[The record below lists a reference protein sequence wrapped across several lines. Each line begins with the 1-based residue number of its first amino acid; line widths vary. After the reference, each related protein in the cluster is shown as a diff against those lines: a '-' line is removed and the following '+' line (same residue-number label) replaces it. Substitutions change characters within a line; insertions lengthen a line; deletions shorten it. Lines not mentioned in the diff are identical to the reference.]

1 MMRQM
6 QLVESVL
13 AYDPGADEAMINRA
27 YVFAMK
33 AHGKQTRASGD
44 PYISHP
50 LEVAGILTGYRMDT
64 ESIITAILHDTIED
78 TRATR
83 AQIAE
88 LFGEDIARLVDGVT
102 KLSKLE
108 LISDETQQ
116 AENFRK
122 LLLAMSDDIRVLLV
136 KLADRLHNM
145 RTIGYLKP
153 AKRERIAMETME
165 IYAPLAERVGLH
177 EIKEELQDL
186 SFQVMQ
192 PDAYTTITTRLQE
205 LRSQA
210 GDLIPRMKAELAE
223 RLKKAGIKAKV
234 TGREKR
240 PFSIWRKLEQ
250 KRIPFEK
257 LADVFGFRVIV
268 DDTAECYRALGA
280 IHQAYPMVPGEF
292 DDYISTPKRN
302 NYQSL
307 HTVVIGPE
315 RMRTEIQFRSE
326 DMHERAEFGLA
337 AHWRYKEGSRANTA
351 PAIEEQRWLREL
363 LDILND
369 AASFK
374 EFLDHSKLNMYADQ
388 VFCFTPKG
396 DLISLPRGA
405 TAVDFAYAVHT
416 GVGDS
421 CVGAKING
429 KISQLRTVLQ
439 NGDQVEIVRSNVAA
453 PSPTWE
459 QFVVTGKA
467 RSRIR
472 RFVRLRERDEH
483 VRLGRAILERA
494 FAQVQ
499 CDMSAKALKHAGNAL
514 GRKKQNDLF
523 EAVGRGEVTSMQVV
537 GAAYPEAVD
546 PATTVA
552 RAKPRDG
559 SAGDHAI
566 PIRGLIPGMAVH
578 FSDCCHPLPGDR
590 IVGIVTSGKGVGIHT
605 IDCDT
610 LQQFEETPERW
621 LDVSWSVNGEAPD
634 LHVGRIDVVVV
645 NEPGTLGAIT
655 TLIGRNNGNISNL
668 KFTNRAED
676 FFEMRVD
683 VEVRDVRH
691 LTNII
696 AALRASESV
705 ANVERVRD

>member
-1 MMRQM
+1 MMRQV

-13 AYDPGADEAMINRA
+13 AYDPAADDARINRA

-33 AHGKQTRASGD
+33 AHGSQMRASGD

-50 LEVAGILTGYRMDT
+50 LEVAGILTGYRMDVD
-64 ESIITAILHDTIED
+64 SIITAILHDTIED
-78 TRATR
+78 TKATR
-83 AQIAE
+83 EEIAD
-88 LFGEDIARLVDGVT
+88 LFGEDVARLVDGVT
-102 KLSKLE
+102 KLSQLE

-153 AKRERIAMETME
+153 AKRERIALETME

-192 PDAYTTITTRLQE
+192 ADAYSTITTRLQE

-210 GDLIPRMKAELAE
+210 GDLISRMKAELE
-223 RLKKAGIKAKV
+223 QQLEEAGIKAKI

-240 PFSIWRKLEQ
+240 PFSIWRKLEHKQ
-250 KRIPFEK
+250 IPFEK

-268 DDTAECYRALGA
+268 DDTDTCYQALGA

-326 DMHERAEFGLA
+326 EMHERAEFGLA
-337 AHWRYKEGSRANTA
+337 AHWRYKEGARAGTG
-351 PAIEEQRWLREL
+351 PAIEEERWLREL

-396 DLISLPRGA
+396 RLIQLPQGA
-405 TAVDFAYAVHT
+405 TPIDFAYALHT
-416 GVGDS
+416 DLGNT
-421 CVGAKING
+421 CVGASING
-429 KISQLRTVLQ
+429 RQRSLHAILR
-439 NGDQVEIVRSNVAA
+439 NGDQVQIHTSSEQ
-453 PSPTWE
+453 SPDPAWE
-459 QFVVTGKA
+459 DIAITGKA
-467 RSRIR
+467 RAAIR
-472 RFVRLRERDEH
+472 RATRIKARREHMDMGQRILEATFSAARRRFSPRNLGNVVLSLGYPGVEDLYVAVGIGALAPRDVLAEVHPAETEPRRRLRKKKKEGD
-483 VRLGRAILERA
+483 
-494 FAQVQ
+494 
-499 CDMSAKALKHAGNAL
+499 DAL
-514 GRKKQNDLF
+514 
-523 EAVGRGEVTSMQVV
+523 
-537 GAAYPEAVD
+537 
-546 PATTVA
+546 
-552 RAKPRDG
+552 
-559 SAGDHAI
+559 
-566 PIRGLIPGMAVH
+566 PIRGLVPGHAVH
-578 FSDCCHPLPGDR
+578 FSECCHPIPGDR
-590 IVGIVTSGKGVGIHT
+590 IVGIAHEGRGIHIHV
-605 IDCDT
+605 IDCGSLD
-610 LQQFEETPERW
+610 LVQDMPERW
-621 LDVSWSVNGEAPD
+621 LDTSWTGGAD
-634 LHVGRIDVVVV
+634 DGRLHVGRIDAEMP
-645 NEPGTLGAIT
+645 NRPGMLNHAT
-655 TLIGRNNGNISNL
+655 TVIARHDGNIVNL
-668 KFTNRAED
+668 KMAKSTPD
-676 FFEMRVD
+676 FATMTLD
-683 VEVRDVRH
+683 IEVRDVRH
-691 LTNII
+691 LNEIMD
-696 AALRASESV
+696 ALSREPGID
-705 ANVERVRD
+705 RVSRPRS

>member
-13 AYDPGADEAMINRA
+13 AYDPGADEDLINKA

-33 AHGKQTRASGD
+33 AHGHQTRASGD

-50 LEVAGILTGYRMDT
+50 LEVAGILTGYKMDT

-83 AQIAE
+83 EQIAE
-88 LFGEDIARLVDGVT
+88 LFGEDVARLVDGVT
-102 KLSKLE
+102 KLSRLE

-145 RTIGYLKP
+145 RTISFLKP
-153 AKRERIAMETME
+153 AKRERIALETME

-177 EIKEELQDL
+177 EIKDELQDL

-192 PDAYTTITTRLQE
+192 SDAYETITTRLQE
-205 LRSQA
+205 MRSQA
-210 GDLIPRMKAELAE
+210 GDLIPRMKAELAD
-223 RLKKAGIKAKV
+223 RLRNAGIKAEI

-240 PFSIWRKLEQ
+240 PYSIWRKLEQ
-250 KRIPFEK
+250 KQIPFEK

-268 DDTAECYRALGA
+268 ADAGECYHALGA

-396 DLISLPRGA
+396 RLIQLPQGA
-405 TAVDFAYAVHT
+405 TPIDFAYALHT
-416 GVGDS
+416 DLGNT
-421 CVGAKING
+421 CVGASING
-429 KISQLRTVLQ
+429 RQRSLQTLLR
-439 NGDQVEIVRSNVAA
+439 NGDQVQIHTSSEQ
-453 PSPTWE
+453 SPDPAWE
-459 QFVVTGKA
+459 DIAITGKA
-467 RSRIR
+467 RAAIR
-472 RFVRLRERDEH
+472 RATRIKARNEQMDVGRRMLEATFSAARRRYSPKN
-483 VRLGRAILERA
+483 LGNVVL
-494 FAQVQ
+494 
-499 CDMSAKALKHAGNAL
+499 SL
-514 GRKKQNDLF
+514 GYPSVDDLYV
-523 EAVGRGEVTSMQVV
+523 AVGMGTL
-537 GAAYPEAVD
+537 A
-546 PATTVA
+546 
-552 RAKPRDG
+552 PRDVLAEVYPIEAETRRRVKKRKSG
-559 SAGDHAI
+559 ESDAI
-566 PIRGLIPGMAVH
+566 PIRGLVPGHAVH
-578 FSDCCHPLPGDR
+578 FSECCHPIPGDR
-590 IVGIVTSGKGVGIHT
+590 IVGIAHEGRGIHIHV
-605 IDCDT
+605 IDCGALD
-610 LQQFEETPERW
+610 LVQDMPERW
-621 LDVSWSVNGEAPD
+621 LDTAWTGGVED
-634 LHVGRIDVVVV
+634 ERLHTGRIDAEMP
-645 NEPGTLGAIT
+645 NRPGMLNRATTAIA
-655 TLIGRNNGNISNL
+655 RHDGNIVNL
-668 KFTNRAED
+668 KMAKSTPD
-676 FFEMRVD
+676 FATMTLD
-683 VEVRDVRH
+683 IEVRDVRH
-691 LTNII
+691 LNEIMD
-696 AALRASESV
+696 ALSREPGID
-705 ANVERVRD
+705 RVSRPRS